1 LEERILAQI
10 ERARLEDP
18 VWVKLQKKQQK
29 QQKKL
34 KKQQQQ
40 QQQQATTGGGSGRG
54 EDKKEKKEKKEKE
67 KEKKKLKKATSGPS
81 LSSPDKVLRPLD
93 SHVNYTYTYGSAMCI
108 EILYC

>member
-1 LEERILAQI
+1 MEERILAQI

-40 QQQQATTGGGSGRG
+40 QQATTGGGSGRG
-54 EDKKEKKEKKEKE
+54 EDKKEKKEKKE